1 MEPTDLNKNNST
13 EIDKVMMK
21 TWIDFF
27 TNLNKK
33 KDEDIEKVLDTI
45 QNVITD
51 LIKDDFF
58 TKDDN
63 NEAEK
68 FFINSF
74 CPKLIRILINENFTS
89 AFTREVAKNI
99 INLFVE
105 LFSKHFENVKFYDIW
120 EAVTEVFCDEKK
132 VNSSC
137 DVCASEKFL
146 V

>member
-74 CPKLIRILINENFTS
+74 CP
-89 AFTREVAKNI
+89 
-99 INLFVE
+99 
-105 LFSKHFENVKFYDIW
+105 
-120 EAVTEVFCDEKK
+120 
-132 VNSSC
+132 
-137 DVCASEKFL
+137 
-146 V
+146 